1 MQASEAAGMP
11 WGHVISTAGGG
22 SVSVLGGAGG
32 APPAHGLDLG
42 RDVPVYCVSNYG
54 RRFLK
59 LGMMMMMLGLRRKV
73 CEMAGA
79 AAAALNKCDSLLYL
93 NRQCTDNRL
102 SYVCT
107 QCVLLLSPA
116 ADQKAIQRYTAAV
129 SGRRNVTTC
138 E

>member
-1 MQASEAAGMP
+1 MGACHQHGRRQCFRSRRSWRSAA
-11 WGHVISTAGGG
+11 
-22 SVSVLGGAGG
+22 
-32 APPAHGLDLG
+32 
-42 RDVPVYCVSNYG
+42 

-59 LGMMMMMLGLRRKV
+59 LGMMMMLGLRRKV
-73 CEMAGA
+73 CEMAAGA

-116 ADQKAIQRYTAAV
+116 ADQKAIQRYTAV

-138 E
+138 VVSKKVPDS

>member
-22 SVSVLGGAGG
+22 SVSVLG
-32 APPAHGLDLG
+32 
-42 RDVPVYCVSNYG
+42 
-54 RRFLK
+54 
-59 LGMMMMMLGLRRKV
+59 
-73 CEMAGA
+73 AGA